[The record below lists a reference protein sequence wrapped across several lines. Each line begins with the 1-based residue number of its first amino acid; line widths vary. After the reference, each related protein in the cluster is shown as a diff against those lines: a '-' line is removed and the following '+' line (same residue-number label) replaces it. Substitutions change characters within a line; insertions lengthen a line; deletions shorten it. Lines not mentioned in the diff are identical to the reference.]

1 MDHIHKDIDD
11 AAASGIDGFALNI
24 GDPRLG
30 FVRNSMNAMFDYA
43 RDNHPNFKLFVSMDL
58 YAAGG
63 ASPKQSV
70 FDYHELLRDFMGHP
84 AYQKCGPTNFPLVS
98 TFGNGGLDKSIWA
111 QWKQTWANEV
121 CLQPDFDD
129 TAGYYDNDPAWW
141 DYWGDVVD
149 GLFSW
154 ESSWPSRDGG
164 LGGKF
169 PGDVSPDEK
178 VIAGTT
184 AHGKQYMIGMPFLP

>member
-24 GDPRLG
+24 GDPRPE

-98 TFGNGGLDKSIWA
+98 TFGDGGLDKGIWA

-141 DYWGDVVD
+141 D
-149 GLFSW
+149 
-154 ESSWPSRDGG
+154 
-164 LGGKF
+164 
-169 PGDVSPDEK
+169 
-178 VIAGTT
+178 
-184 AHGKQYMIGMPFLP
+184 

>member
-1 MDHIHKDIDD
+1 M
-11 AAASGIDGFALNI
+11 
-24 GDPRLG
+24 
-30 FVRNSMNAMFDYA
+30 RNTMNAMFDYA

-98 TFGNGGLDKSIWA
+98 TFGDGGLDKAIWA

-121 CLQPDFDD
+121 CLQPDFDG
-129 TAGYYDNDPAWW
+129 TAGYYNNDPAWW
-141 DYWGDVVD
+141 DYWGDVVE

-154 ESSWPSRDGG
+154 ESSWPSIDGG
-164 LGGKF
+164 LGGQF
-169 PGDVSPDEK
+169 LGDVSPDEK
-178 VIAGTT
+178 VIAGTA
-184 AHGKQYMIGMPFLP
+184 AHGKQYMIGTFFRPYVTRFIDW